1 MVLVDGIV
9 ILFLFAG
16 IAFMFTGVI
25 GLLRLPDFYTR
36 LHATGKCDTLGEVL
50 IIAGLL
56 LYHIYYYIY
65 EPLYIYHIE
74 VLLSEKLVPI
84 KLLFLIIF
92 IFLANPTATHAI
104 MKAAYKTGVKPWK
117 KGDARM

>member
-1 MVLVDGIV
+1 MVLIDAIV
-9 ILFLFAG
+9 ILFLAAG
-16 IAFMFTGVI
+16 IFFMLTGVI

-50 IIAGLL
+50 IITGLL
-56 LYHIYYYIY
+56 LYHLFVYSPGA
-65 EPLYIYHIE
+65 E
-74 VLLSEKLVPI
+74 LSVKLVPV

-117 KGDARM
+117 LGEERR

>member
-1 MVLVDGIV
+1 MVLIDVIV
-9 ILFLFAG
+9 IIFLFAG
-16 IAFMFTGVI
+16 IIFMFTGVI

-56 LYHIYYYIY
+56 LYHIFNY
-65 EPLYIYHIE
+65 PGAP
-74 VLLSEKLVPI
+74 LVPV

>member
-1 MVLVDGIV
+1 MVLIDAIV

-56 LYHIYYYIY
+56 LYHLFIYSPGA
-65 EPLYIYHIE
+65 E
-74 VLLSEKLVPI
+74 LSVKLVPV

>member
-1 MVLVDGIV
+1 MVIIDVIV
-9 ILFLFAG
+9 ILFLAAG
-16 IAFMFTGVI
+16 IIFMFTGVI

-50 IIAGLL
+50 IITGLL

-74 VLLSEKLVPI
+74 VLLSEKLVPV

>member
-1 MVLVDGIV
+1 MVIIDAIV
-9 ILFLFAG
+9 ILFLAAG
-16 IAFMFTGVI
+16 IIFMFTGVI
-25 GLLRLPDFYTR
+25 GLLRFPDFYTR

-56 LYHIYYYIY
+56 LYHLFVYSPGA
-65 EPLYIYHIE
+65 E
-74 VLLSEKLVPI
+74 LSVKLVPV
-84 KLLFLIIF
+84 KLIFLIIF

>member
-1 MVLVDGIV
+1 MVIIDVIV
-9 ILFLFAG
+9 TLFLAAG
-16 IAFMFTGVI
+16 IFFMFTGVI
-25 GLLRLPDFYTR
+25 GLLRFPDFYTR

-50 IIAGLL
+50 IIVGLL
-56 LYHIYYYIY
+56 LDHIYYYVY
-65 EPLYIYHIE
+65 LLPEAPLS
-74 VLLSEKLVPI
+74 VKLVPV
-84 KLLFLIIF
+84 KLIFLIVF

>member
-1 MVLVDGIV
+1 MVIIDAIV
-9 ILFLFAG
+9 ILFLAAG
-16 IAFMFTGVI
+16 IIFMFTGVI

-56 LYHIYYYIY
+56 LYHLFVYSPGA
-65 EPLYIYHIE
+65 E
-74 VLLSEKLVPI
+74 LSVKLVPV

-117 KGDARM
+117 LGEERR

>member
-1 MVLVDGIV
+1 MVLIDVIV
-9 ILFLFAG
+9 ILFLAAG
-16 IAFMFTGVI
+16 IFFMFTGVI

-50 IIAGLL
+50 IIVGLL
-56 LYHIYYYIY
+56 LDHIYYYVY
-65 EPLYIYHIE
+65 LLPEAPLS
-74 VLLSEKLVPI
+74 VKLVPV
-84 KLLFLIIF
+84 KLIFLIVF

>member
-1 MVLVDGIV
+1 MVVIDVIV
-9 ILFLFAG
+9 TFFLAAG
-16 IAFMFTGVI
+16 IFFMFTGVI

-50 IIAGLL
+50 IIVGLL
-56 LYHIYYYIY
+56 LDHIYNYVYLLP
-65 EPLYIYHIE
+65 EAPLS
-74 VLLSEKLVPI
+74 VKLVPV
-84 KLLFLIIF
+84 KLIFLIVF

>member
-1 MVLVDGIV
+1 MVIIDAIV
-9 ILFLFAG
+9 ILLLAAG
-16 IAFMFTGVI
+16 IFFMFTGVI

-56 LYHIYYYIY
+56 LYHLFVYSPGA
-65 EPLYIYHIE
+65 E
-74 VLLSEKLVPI
+74 LSVKLVPV
-84 KLLFLIIF
+84 KLIFLIMF

>member
-1 MVLVDGIV
+1 MVIIDVIV
-9 ILFLFAG
+9 TLFLAAG
-16 IAFMFTGVI
+16 IFFMLTGVI
-25 GLLRLPDFYTR
+25 GLLRFPDFYTR

-117 KGDARM
+117 LGEERR

>member
-1 MVLVDGIV
+1 MVIIDVIV
-9 ILFLFAG
+9 TLFLAAG
-16 IAFMFTGVI
+16 IFFMFTGVI

-50 IIAGLL
+50 IIVGLL
-56 LYHIYYYIY
+56 LDHIYYYVY
-65 EPLYIYHIE
+65 LLPEAPLS
-74 VLLSEKLVPI
+74 VKLVPV
-84 KLLFLIIF
+84 KLIFLIVF

>member
-1 MVLVDGIV
+1 MVIIDVIV
-9 ILFLFAG
+9 ILLLAAG
-16 IAFMFTGVI
+16 IFFMFTGVI

-56 LYHIYYYIY
+56 LYHLFVYSPGA
-65 EPLYIYHIE
+65 E
-74 VLLSEKLVPI
+74 LSVKLVPV
-84 KLLFLIIF
+84 KLIFLIIF

>member
-1 MVLVDGIV
+1 MVLIDAIV
-9 ILFLFAG
+9 ILFLAAG
-16 IAFMFTGVI
+16 IIFMFTGVI

-56 LYHIYYYIY
+56 LYHLFVYSPGA
-65 EPLYIYHIE
+65 E
-74 VLLSEKLVPI
+74 LSVKLVPV

-117 KGDARM
+117 LGEERR

>member
-1 MVLVDGIV
+1 
-9 ILFLFAG
+9 
-16 IAFMFTGVI
+16 
-25 GLLRLPDFYTR
+25 LPDFYTR

-50 IIAGLL
+50 IIVGLL
-56 LYHIYYYIY
+56 LDHIYYYVY
-65 EPLYIYHIE
+65 LLPEAPLS
-74 VLLSEKLVPI
+74 VKLVPV
-84 KLLFLIIF
+84 KLIFLIVF